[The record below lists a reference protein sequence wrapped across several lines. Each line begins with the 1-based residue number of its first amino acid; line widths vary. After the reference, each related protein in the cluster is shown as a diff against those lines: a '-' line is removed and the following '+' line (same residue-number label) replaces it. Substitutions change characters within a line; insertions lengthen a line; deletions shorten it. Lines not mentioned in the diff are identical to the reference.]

1 MQTKSLLSR
10 FMVVQNNFRTFSA
23 KAAPA
28 AAAAAQ
34 PQQSIKDKF
43 EAAYFARAEQLKKV
57 PKKV

>member
-1 MQTKSLLSR
+1 
-10 FMVVQNNFRTFSA
+10 MVVQNNFRTFSA

-28 AAAAAQ
+28 ATAAAQ